1 MSGREDVAN
10 VTKVYFIYV
19 QNSIGTTGAHYF
31 KIWELKYW
39 ISWSYEIYIWSKPK
53 SLSVCLVNSGM
64 RVFLENQIVKSYLH
78 PRV

>member
-31 KIWELKYW
+31 KIWELKY
-39 ISWSYEIYIWSKPK
+39 
-53 SLSVCLVNSGM
+53 
-64 RVFLENQIVKSYLH
+64 
-78 PRV
+78 